1 MKSYNILSIIFLL
14 LTDGDTTVKALSEDL
29 EVSTR
34 TVKRYIATITGLGI
48 PIEAIPGRNGGIH
61 LNREEFDK
69 CFGVGRKELDSF
81 LDAICADQPLNA
93 LFQGRY
99 LDFSEFFRKLRV
111 SAAVEIDFSKWAS
124 NAKDDINFSIIKR
137 AIVSLRQ
144 IEFDYYDMYNRP
156 SHRVIDPYKIGFKE
170 NNWYVL
176 GICYLRNDA
185 RVFKMR
191 KMRNVR
197 LLDTQFIKKDHID
210 FDFTAYYF
218 SSSKVTLIM
227 EISKEAV
234 AKAYEDF
241 EEYEI
246 TTLDNGLLVKSERI
260 GGPSL
265 MPLVLSYGGYA
276 KVISPPE
283 VVDDLAKHVEI
294 LRNFYKR

>member
-14 LTDGDTTVKALSEDL
+14 LSDGDTTVKTLSEKL

-34 TVKRYIATITGLGI
+34 TVKRYIATIISLGI
-48 PIEAIPGRNGGIH
+48 PIETIPGRNGGIH
-61 LNREEFDK
+61 FDREEFNRQ
-69 CFGVGRKELDSF
+69 FGAGTRELDGL
-81 LDAICADQPLNA
+81 LDAICVNQPLNF

-99 LDFSEFFRKLRV
+99 VDFSEFFRKLKV
-111 SAAVEIDFSKWAS
+111 NAAVEIDFSKWVS

-144 IEFDYYDMYNRP
+144 IEFEYYDMYNRS

-176 GICYLRNDA
+176 GICHLRNDI

-191 KMRNVR
+191 KMRNVK
-197 LLDTQFIKKDHID
+197 LLDTQFTKKDHIN
-210 FDFTAYYF
+210 FDFAAYY
-218 SSSKVTLIM
+218 SSSAKKVLVM

-246 TTLDNGLLVKSERI
+246 TKLDDRLLVKSERI
-260 GGPSL
+260 DGPSL

-276 KVISPPE
+276 KVVSPPE
-283 VVDDLAKHVEI
+283 VIDDLGKHIEI
-294 LRNFYKR
+294 LKNIYKR

>member
-14 LTDGDTTVKALSEDL
+14 LTDGDTTIKTLSEKL

-34 TVKRYIATITGLGI
+34 TVKRYIATIIGLGI
-48 PIEAIPGRNGGIH
+48 PIETIPGRNGGIH
-61 LNREEFDK
+61 FDRDEFNK
-69 CFGVGRKELDSF
+69 QFGIGTRELDSF
-81 LDAICADQPLNA
+81 LDAICANQPLNF

-99 LDFSEFFRKLRV
+99 VDFSEFFQKLKV
-111 SAAVEIDFSKWAS
+111 NAAVEIDFSKWIS

-137 AIVSLRQ
+137 AIVAMRQ
-144 IEFDYYDMYNRP
+144 IEFDYYDMYNCS

-176 GICYLRNDA
+176 GICHLRNDI

-191 KMRNVR
+191 KMRNVK
-197 LLDTQFIKKDHID
+197 LLDAKFIKKEHIN
-210 FDFTAYYF
+210 FNFAAYYF

-227 EISKEAV
+227 EISKKAI

-246 TTLDNGLLVKSERI
+246 TERGDSLHVRSERI
-260 GGPSL
+260 DGPSL
-265 MPLVLSYGGYA
+265 IPLVLSYGGYA
-276 KVISPPE
+276 KVVSPPKLIDNL
-283 VVDDLAKHVEI
+283 VKHIEI
-294 LRNFYKR
+294 LKDFYKR